1 MAISLLAYVATFSGQ
16 LYFWRNYFTLLQS
29 NCFDTKVT
37 ISEQLYLQRCYFF
50 EELPFSEQPPLRSS
64 HFFQNSCFFRAK
76 LLPRAGT
83 SLEQLLFGTM
93 TFLVEKLFRIKIF
106 SDQVLFRTRYF
117 LRNFSRRVTFWEK
130 PIFWKSNIPHCL
142 LFQDSYFFKRLSIA
156 ATFSEELLFH
166 NILYL
171 SVIQ

>member
-37 ISEQLYLQRCYFF
+37 FSEQLYLQRCYFF
-50 EELPFSEQPPLRSS
+50 EELPFSEQSPLRSS

-83 SLEQLLFGTM
+83 SLEQVLFGTM
-93 TFLVEKLFRIKIF
+93 TFLVEKLFRIKDIF
-106 SDQVLFRTRYF
+106 RLGTFSNQVLSAQLFQKSYF
-117 LRNFSRRVTFWEK
+117 LGKANFLEKQYSALPTF
-130 PIFWKSNIPHCL
+130 PGQL
-142 LFQDSYFFKRLSIA
+142 LF
-156 ATFSEELLFH
+156 
-166 NILYL
+166 
-171 SVIQ
+171 